1 VKLGNVTGRG
11 TSGPAASATY
21 LGYRAASV
29 IAMALPETL
38 SRPAAELTGRALGL
52 AMRGRRQMLGR
63 HLRRVHGPE
72 LEGRELD
79 RAVNATFAS
88 YGRYWLE
95 VFRLPRQDLL
105 ALDGDRFQV
114 EGRDLVDKALAE
126 GKGVVIGTPHLGN
139 WDLGAAW
146 YAAHGYQPTTVVEPI
161 EPPALFEWFCSY
173 RRGLGMGIVPLG
185 PDAGSILL
193 KKLREGLMVGLVCD
207 RDLAGNGVEVEFF
220 GERTTFPAG
229 PATLALRAGAPLIAG
244 ANFFERDGH
253 RCIMRPPLDTT
264 RQGSIKEDIARI
276 TQALAADFEVLIRRA
291 PDQWHLLQPNWPSD
305 FAVAGKGEGPSA
317 EPVPARKGVS
327 EERPVIGEVRE

>member
-1 VKLGNVTGRG
+1 VT
-11 TSGPAASATY
+11 TSGPAATATY
-21 LGYRAASV
+21 LGYRAGAA
-29 IAMALPETL
+29 IALALPASL
-38 SRPAAELTGRALGL
+38 SRPAARLCGRALGL
-52 AMRGRRQMLGR
+52 AMRGRRQMVGR
-63 HLRRVHGPE
+63 HQRRVRGPG
-72 LEGRELD
+72 LDD
-79 RAVNATFAS
+79 RAVERAVADTFAS

-95 VFRLPRQDLL
+95 AFRLPRQDLL
-105 ALDGDRFQV
+105 ALDGDRFRV

-126 GKGVVIGTPHLGN
+126 GKGVLIGTPHVGN

-146 YAAHGYQPTTVVEPI
+146 FAARGYQPTTVVEPI

-173 RRGLGMGIVPLG
+173 RRALGMGIVPLG

-229 PATLALRAGAPLIAG
+229 PATLALRAGAPLLCG
-244 ANFFERDGH
+244 ANFFTGAGH
-253 RCIMRPPLDTT
+253 HLVIRPPLDTT
-264 RQGSIKEDIARI
+264 RQGTIKEDIARI

-305 FAVAGKGEGPSA
+305 FEAAGK
-317 EPVPARKGVS
+317 
-327 EERPVIGEVRE
+327 ERAAA

>member
-1 VKLGNVTGRG
+1 MTAG
-11 TSGPAASATY
+11 AAATATY
-21 LGYRAASV
+21 LGYRAGAA

-38 SRPAAELTGRALGL
+38 TRPAAGLCGKALGL

-63 HLRRVHGPE
+63 HLRRIHGPD
-72 LEGRELD
+72 LDGRALD
-79 RAVNATFAS
+79 RAVNETFAS

-105 ALDGDRFQV
+105 ALDGDRFV
-114 EGRDLVDKALAE
+114 VDGKDHVDKALAE
-126 GKGVVIGTPHLGN
+126 GNGVVIGTPHLGN

-146 YAAHGYQPTTVVEPI
+146 FASRGYQPTTVVEPI

-173 RRGLGMGIVPLG
+173 RRALGMGIVPLG
-185 PDAGSILL
+185 PDAGTVLL

-207 RDLAGNGVEVEFF
+207 RDLVGNGIEVEFF

-229 PATLALRAGAPLIAG
+229 PATLALRAGAPLLAG
-244 ANFFERDGH
+244 ANFFEGDRH
-253 RCIMRPPLDTT
+253 RCILRPPLDTS

-276 TQALAADFEVLIRRA
+276 TQALATDFEVLIRRA

-305 FAVAGKGEGPSA
+305 FQLAGKGRA
-317 EPVPARKGVS
+317 A
-327 EERPVIGEVRE
+327 